1 MRQRRTL
8 FLLLG
13 IIALVAAFWSL
24 LSLNVSAHKT
34 LDQRVYDVGSQLK
47 CPVCQSES
55 VADSP
60 SLIAQQM
67 RGVIRQQL
75 QAGRSEQ
82 QVMQYFI
89 NTYGEQIAWSPP
101 WQGFT
106 LLAWLVPIALI
117 LIGAGLLFLTCA
129 SGVQLLRRAKMKMRG
144 CWAISKNQRWSVI
157 VCNWS
162 RSLLLMM
169 RYLENQVGRGTDV
182 HFCYTITG
190 SGRTGVFLCYI
201 HYFVPGLS
209 KSLAPTFKLFL
220 LKEHLRKIKSA
231 NRPHVA
237 HCKRSS
243 LIFNLGIPLKPII
256 EHYAN
261 AICDVPWY
269 H

>member
-1 MRQRRTL
+1 MRQKRTL

-13 IIALVAAFWSL
+13 IVALVAAFWSL
-24 LSLNVSAHKT
+24 LSLNASAHKT
-34 LDQRVYDVGSQLK
+34 LDQRVYEVGSQLK

-117 LIGAGLLFLTCA
+117 LIGAGLLFLTLREWRTIA
-129 SGVQLLRRAKMKMRG
+129 PVSVDADEKVLADLDKPELERYRIQLEQELAADDSLFRR
-144 CWAISKNQRWSVI
+144 
-157 VCNWS
+157 
-162 RSLLLMM
+162 
-169 RYLENQVGRGTDV
+169 
-182 HFCYTITG
+182 
-190 SGRTGVFLCYI
+190 SGREG
-201 HYFVPGLS
+201 H
-209 KSLAPTFKLFL
+209 
-220 LKEHLRKIKSA
+220 
-231 NRPHVA
+231 
-237 HCKRSS
+237 
-243 LIFNLGIPLKPII
+243 
-256 EHYAN
+256 
-261 AICDVPWY
+261 
-269 H
+269 